1 MSVIILYTVFTK
13 LSIQIFAFT
22 NICDIHIVSTF
33 KNVCFYK
40 LLSKRKWVCMMS
52 KIPKLFEYMKQN
64 KITSKALAEGIGVS
78 QGNVSDWKSGRSAP
92 TSDVLAKIAD
102 FLGVSVDYLLTGID
116 TKKEPSQPD
125 DRWKRYEKQIN
136 ELPASSQERLMK
148 QFQAMIDIE
157 KESHRNQ

>member
-1 MSVIILYTVFTK
+1 MFWETLCKLCNERGIKPNTVCKELGFSNAT
-13 LSIQIFAFT
+13 AT
-22 NICDIHIVSTF
+22 HW
-33 KNVCFYK
+33 KNG
-40 LLSKRKWVCMMS
+40 
-52 KIPKLFEYMKQN
+52 KIPKIDKLQ
-64 KITSKALAEGIGVS
+64 L
-78 QGNVSDWKSGRSAP
+78 
-92 TSDVLAKIAD
+92 IAD
-102 FLGVSVDYLLTGID
+102 YFGVTADYLLNGTD